1 MKRVKTLHW
10 MSLRRRTIEHLIGDT
25 KGVQSLALQIVSV
38 VRQFQCHPMS
48 IAQLK
53 QVVHSMLQKKAK
65 RYSKF
70 TVANFMCVLPA
81 PDLPEYNYNSNGD
94 LTLVSQGLPRV
105 NAYSIDL
112 EFIYDLVKGTFKV
125 EALKMMHDTTQH
137 INKLVCYSAGRM
149 YHTMIRTATNS
160 TEMQEDTFLYYLRD
174 LVGTML
180 CHIKRQQPCG
190 RLKLHMDN
198 YLVRC
203 GRGVRF
209 QGASCRQCLSNSL
222 EEIYNTI

>member
-10 MSLRRRTIEHLIGDT
+10 KSLRRRTIEHLIGDT
-25 KGVQSLALQIVSV
+25 EGVQSLALQIVSV

-65 RYSKF
+65 RYSKY
-70 TVANFMCVLPA
+70 TVANFVCVLPA
-81 PDLPEYNYNSNGD
+81 PDLPKYNYNSDGD
-94 LTLVSQGLPRV
+94 LTMVSQGLPRV
-105 NAYSIDL
+105 NAFSIDL
-112 EFIYDLVKGTFKV
+112 EFIYDLLKGTFKV
-125 EALKMMHDTTQH
+125 EALKMVHDTTQH

-149 YHTMIRTATNS
+149 YHTMVRTYITS
-160 TEMQEDTFLYYLRD
+160 KELEEDTFLYYLRD

-180 CHIKRQQPCG
+180 SRIKRKQPCG
-190 RLKLHMDN
+190 RLKLHPDN

-203 GRGVRF
+203 GREVRY
-209 QGASCRQCLSNSL
+209 QGARCRQCLSDSV